1 MSLISGSYS
10 LSTEGA
16 GAVDCRG
23 AIVEKRATLGVV
35 DCRFLRVLGTIEA
48 LQRSREEGAAK
59 RDAPKVRGDLLVSRL
74 NAEPD
79 ADMVHNAGRDSI
91 PRDRTGDGR
100 AGDRPEGGPGE
111 QARAQKKKE
120 ARCWLRWEVTSFRRR
135 PSLEPRSRPSAGQAA
150 VIGGCC
156 LARLPGPILK
166 ASVCILAF
174 GQRRDML

>member
-16 GAVDCRG
+16 GAADCRG

-111 QARAQKKKE
+111 QARAQKKKK
-120 ARCWLRWEVTSFRRR
+120 
-135 PSLEPRSRPSAGQAA
+135 PGAGCA
-150 VIGGCC
+150 G
-156 LARLPGPILK
+156 R
-166 ASVCILAF
+166 
-174 GQRRDML
+174 